1 MRVPFFLFF
10 FFFKPESKGGRVL
23 QVYKSHV
30 TSYHF
35 QVSHN
40 VLIFCITRE
49 KYQGTSKNFTSKPPE
64 NQASHCYVLGIWI
77 YSFDV
82 PFKATHSHDV
92 CFLCVLATGL
102 QKVENRSNLMCKSE
116 QTICPSKSLWQQIGT
131 LINFSVSV
139 IIVAF
144 GALE

>member
-1 MRVPFFLFF
+1 MYL
-10 FFFKPESKGGRVL
+10 
-23 QVYKSHV
+23 
-30 TSYHF
+30 
-35 QVSHN
+35 
-40 VLIFCITRE
+40 
-49 KYQGTSKNFTSKPPE
+49 SKPLT
-64 NQASHCYVLGIWI
+64 AMMSA
-77 YSFDV
+77 F
-82 PFKATHSHDV
+82 
-92 CFLCVLATGL
+92 CVLATGL